1 MHKIFH
7 IDVNSA
13 YLSWEAAY
21 MMQRGAAVDL
31 RDIPSIVGGDIEKRH
46 GIVLAKSI
54 PAKKYDIQTGESVAS
69 AKIKCPT
76 LVSVP
81 PNYERYIIASN
92 ALVDIVKEYSPLVQ
106 RYSIDEMFMDYISSN
121 GDPLATAHII
131 RERVK
136 EELGFTV
143 NIGVGDNKLLAK
155 MASDFQKP
163 DRVHTLYKNEI
174 KEKLWPLPVRDLFM
188 VGSRTEKKLHSRGIE
203 TIGDL
208 ANLSRDYIQRWLKKP
223 GLTIWEFANG
233 IESSNVRVDA
243 LPIKSVGN
251 STTIAFDVQ
260 TEREALMV
268 ILALSEMVALRL
280 RAISMKS
287 SVIHVGYKNSEF
299 MHYGMERKLYSATNA
314 TETIYGMARK
324 IFRKI
329 WTGEPIRHLSVR
341 AGRLTDDNAVQLSL
355 FDDYKKDYDNLDE
368 AIDSIRLKYGLKSI
382 HRSIFLNS
390 GISPV
395 IGGVIEEEE
404 YPMMSSLLT

>member
-21 MMQRGAAVDL
+21 MMERGASVDL
-31 RDIPSIVGGDIEKRH
+31 RDIPSIVGGNIEKRR

-69 AKIKCPT
+69 ARIKCPT

-92 ALVDIVKEYSPLVQ
+92 ALVDVVKEYSPLVQ
-106 RYSIDEMFMDYISSN
+106 RYSIDEMFMDFTSSDE
-121 GDPLATAHII
+121 DPIATANRI

-136 EELGFTV
+136 DELGFTV

-163 DRVHTLYKNEI
+163 DKVHTLYKHEI
-174 KEKLWPLPVRDLFM
+174 QEKLWPLPVRELFM

-208 ANLSRDYIQRWLKKP
+208 ANLSYDYVHRWLKKP
-223 GLTIWEFANG
+223 GITIWEFANG
-233 IESSNVRVDA
+233 IESSSVRVDA

-251 STTIAFDVQ
+251 STTIAFDVT

-268 ILALSEMVALRL
+268 ILALCEMVALRL

-299 MHYGMERKLYSATNA
+299 MHYGMERKLYSPTNA
-314 TETIYGMARK
+314 TEAVYSQAKK

-329 WTGEPIRHLSVR
+329 WTGEPIRHLLVR

-355 FDDYKKDYDNLDE
+355 FDNYKKDYENLDD
-368 AIDSIRLKYGLKSI
+368 AIDSIRVRYGLNSI

-404 YPMMSSLLT
+404 YPMMASYLT